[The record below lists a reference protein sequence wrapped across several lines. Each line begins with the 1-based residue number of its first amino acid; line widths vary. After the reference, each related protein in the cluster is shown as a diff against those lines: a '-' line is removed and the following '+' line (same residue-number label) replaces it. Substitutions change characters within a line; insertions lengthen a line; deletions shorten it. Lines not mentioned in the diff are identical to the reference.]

1 MCLES
6 FCWKIEPEQ
15 DHSGGVMGETTIFLA
30 EGQNH
35 VRQAIRLN
43 LDQQIGYR
51 ISGTANHAESLLAQ
65 IGQTRPDVLLLDWVL
80 PGMNPQRL
88 LPALRKFCP
97 GTRVIA
103 TVSRQEIGE
112 IALNYGVDAYIL
124 KALQPDEF
132 ALSLTNLVNRLQRAV
147 NKEDI

>member
-1 MCLES
+1 
-6 FCWKIEPEQ
+6 
-15 DHSGGVMGETTIFLA
+15 MGETTIFLA

-43 LDQQIGYR
+43 LDQQTEYQ

-65 IGQTRPDVLLLDWVL
+65 IGQLAPDVLLLDWVL
-80 PGMNPQRL
+80 PGINPQRL
-88 LPALRKFCP
+88 LFVLRKFCP

-112 IALNYGVDAYIL
+112 QALSYGVDAYIL

-132 ALSLTNLVNRLQRAV
+132 AQSLTRQLKNLQHAANQ
-147 NKEDI
+147 E